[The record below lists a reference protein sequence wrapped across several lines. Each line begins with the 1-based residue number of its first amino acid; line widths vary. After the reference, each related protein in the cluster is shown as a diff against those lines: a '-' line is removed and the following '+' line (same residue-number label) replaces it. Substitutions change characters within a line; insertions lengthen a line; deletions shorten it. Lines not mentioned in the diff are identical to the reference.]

1 LILFIDFIGENQ
13 IGDIGGKAIG
23 NGLKENKSLEKLN
36 FCIFFDFYS
45 LIL

>member
-1 LILFIDFIGENQ
+1 VENK

-23 NGLKENKSLEKLN
+23 DGLKENKSLKELN
-36 FCIFFDFYS
+36 LSIFFDFYS